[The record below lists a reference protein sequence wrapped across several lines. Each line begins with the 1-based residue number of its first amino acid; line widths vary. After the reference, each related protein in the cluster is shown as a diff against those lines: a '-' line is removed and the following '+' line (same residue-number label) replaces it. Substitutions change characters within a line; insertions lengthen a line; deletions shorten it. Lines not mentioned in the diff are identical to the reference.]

1 MERRPLT
8 KNRKRIAQGVVLH
21 ICAVLTETSVLQPKD
36 CQPGIDRIAEWNND
50 SEAKKLNT

>member
-21 ICAVLTETSVLQPKD
+21 ICAVLTETSALQPKD
-36 CQPGIDRIAEWNND
+36 SAHRSDRRVEQRFG
-50 SEAKKLNT
+50 SEKT

>member
-21 ICAVLTETSVLQPKD
+21 ICAVLTETSALQPKD
-36 CQPGIDRIAEWNND
+36 CQPRIDQIAEWNND